1 MFSLFLLYCLLAFI
15 IHLLVRHF
23 FKKRNFVDIPDGV
36 KKKHKNE
43 ITISGGLSFG
53 ICFALFFSCSF
64 LLIFYDLTSFFKIEL
79 PLEGFG
85 ALGSFPYV
93 SFFWLLFLSLVL
105 LAICLIDDLI
115 DLPVWIRLFAQVSC
129 TILMIQFGDMNLL
142 NLGAIFGG
150 NVVILPNYLGFI
162 FTIFCVVGIINA
174 FNWIDGID
182 GFFSFQVILAL
193 IGLSAM
199 GAAGFTLAH
208 FSFLAALLPYSLMNI
223 GLLGNKFKVFI
234 GDHGAMM
241 IGFFLACSFIL
252 LTQDPVNADESKA
265 HPVNALWCVGLV
277 LLNAFRVIWKRL
289 IKKMSIFNSDREHI
303 HHYFLDLGFSSKAT
317 LFIVCSISLVISAIG
332 AIINY
337 LDLPEWFSLM
347 AFVSILFFWA
357 FISRYASS
365 IIKPPRESLQ
375 SSK

>member
-1 MFSLFLLYCLLAFI
+1 
-15 IHLLVRHF
+15 
-23 FKKRNFVDIPDGV
+23 
-36 KKKHKNE
+36 
-43 ITISGGLSFG
+43 
-53 ICFALFFSCSF
+53 
-64 LLIFYDLTSFFKIEL
+64 
-79 PLEGFG
+79 
-85 ALGSFPYV
+85 
-93 SFFWLLFLSLVL
+93 
-105 LAICLIDDLI
+105 
-115 DLPVWIRLFAQVSC
+115 
-129 TILMIQFGDMNLL
+129 MIQFGDMNLL

-252 LTQDPVNADESKA
+252 LTQDQVNADESKA

-289 IKKMSIFNSDREHI
+289 IKKISIFNSDREHI